1 MYFGLSEDQIML
13 QDSVRRFLE
22 TQSDLEHVRVYA
34 EGDDALA
41 GQLQQGLM
49 ELGVPLVLIPEAQG
63 GLGMGV
69 LEAALIQE
77 MLGRFVTPSAFTP
90 AYGMAVAGL
99 NVGADAD
106 QRNVWLGRIA
116 GGEVVMGVGVTEAV
130 GAREGAGVTLA
141 GT

>member
-22 TQSDLEHVRVYA
+22 TQSELEHVRVYA

-41 GQLQQGLM
+41 GQLQNGLM
-49 ELGVPLVLIPEAQG
+49 ELGVPLVLIPQAQG

-77 MLGRFVTPSAFTP
+77 MLGRFVTPSAP
-90 AYGMAVAGL
+90 HRPMAWRWRG
-99 NVGADAD
+99 
-106 QRNVWLGRIA
+106 
-116 GGEVVMGVGVTEAV
+116 
-130 GAREGAGVTLA
+130 
-141 GT
+141 

>member
-22 TQSDLEHVRVYA
+22 AQSELEHVRVYA

-41 GQLQQGLM
+41 GQLQNGLM
-49 ELGVPLVLIPEAQG
+49 DLGVPLVLIPEAQG

-77 MLGRFVTPSAFTP
+77 MLGRFVTP
-90 AYGMAVAGL
+90 
-99 NVGADAD
+99 
-106 QRNVWLGRIA
+106 
-116 GGEVVMGVGVTEAV
+116 
-130 GAREGAGVTLA
+130 
-141 GT
+141 

>member
-69 LEAALIQE
+69 LEAELMPTNEMSGWAALRAARS
-77 MLGRFVTPSAFTP
+77 LW
-90 AYGMAVAGL
+90 GL
-99 NVGADAD
+99 A
-106 QRNVWLGRIA
+106 
-116 GGEVVMGVGVTEAV
+116 
-130 GAREGAGVTLA
+130 
-141 GT
+141 

>member
-13 QDSVRRFLE
+13 QDFRAPVSGN
-22 TQSDLEHVRVYA
+22 QSELEHVRVYA

-41 GQLQQGLM
+41 GQLQNGLL

-99 NVGADAD
+99 NVG
-106 QRNVWLGRIA
+106 
-116 GGEVVMGVGVTEAV
+116 
-130 GAREGAGVTLA
+130 
-141 GT
+141 